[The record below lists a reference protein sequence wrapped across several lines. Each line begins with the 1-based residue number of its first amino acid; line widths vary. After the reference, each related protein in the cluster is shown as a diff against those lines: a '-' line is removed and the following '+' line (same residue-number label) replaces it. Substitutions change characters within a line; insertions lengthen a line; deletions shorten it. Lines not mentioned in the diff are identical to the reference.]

1 MWKLVSSL
9 ESPATFYESF
19 KVISVP
25 FFTPDFNLL
34 NCELDNFMFK
44 MLYWVILYWYHIKGK
59 ENVEH
64 IHNTLTVPCVKSKI
78 VSFSF

>member
-44 MLYWVILYWYHIKGK
+44 LYIESFYIDIILKQK
-59 ENVEH
+59 E
-64 IHNTLTVPCVKSKI
+64 L
-78 VSFSF
+78 